1 MNKDQ
6 RLLEEA
12 YQSIYESTKEPAYF
26 GPSHVK
32 QDFLNWLY
40 KQDFEVHEDGSVS
53 INGDVS
59 FMFNKRGQIDPW
71 DNLGQYIVYKLP
83 FNFRKVTG
91 GFYCPSRL
99 MNLTGS
105 PRYVGGHFSCGSDN
119 PNISSLV
126 GAPDYVGGDFWCQS
140 SRIKSL
146 EGAPEVVKGDFESTY
161 FEDKDYREFV
171 RERKIQK
178 KLDKELD
185 KDLNVDL
192 GDFS

>member
-1 MNKDQ
+1 VNRDQ
-6 RLLEEA
+6 ILLQEA
-12 YQSIYESTKEPAYF
+12 YQSIYESVVKPLYF
-26 GPSHVK
+26 GPK
-32 QDFLNWLY
+32 EDKDKWFKWLR
-40 KQDFEVHEDGSVS
+40 KLKPEVHEDGSVS
-53 INGDVS
+53 INGEVS
-59 FMFNKRGQIDPW
+59 FMRNNRGQIDTF
-71 DNLGQYIVYKLP
+71 DNLGKYVVSRLP
-83 FNFRKVTG
+83 FNFQKVTG
-91 GFYCPSRL
+91 GFYCPNRL

-105 PRYVGGHFSCGSDN
+105 PRYVGGHFNCGSDN
-119 PNISSLV
+119 PNMSSLV

-171 RERKIQK
+171 RERKIKQK
-178 KLDKELD
+178 VDKELD

>member
-12 YQSIYESTKEPAYF
+12 YQSIYESTREPEYF

-53 INGDVS
+53 IDGNVR
-59 FMFNKRGQIDPW
+59 FIFNKHGQLDTF
-71 DNLGQYIVYKLP
+71 DNLGQYIVSRLP

-91 GFYCPSRL
+91 GFYCPSRI
-99 MNLTGS
+99 MNLKGS
-105 PRYVGGHFSCGSDN
+105 PRYVGKDFSCGSDN

-126 GAPDYVGGDFWCQS
+126 GSPDYVGGDFWCQS

-146 EGAPEVVKGDFESTY
+146 EGAPEVIEGDFESTY
-161 FEDKDYREFV
+161 FEDEDYRKFV
-171 RERKIQK
+171 RERKIKQK
-178 KLDKELD
+178 VDKKLD
-185 KDLNVDL
+185 KDLNADF
-192 GDFS
+192 GDFE

>member
-1 MNKDQ
+1 MNKDKK
-6 RLLEEA
+6 LLEEA
-12 YQSIYESTKEPAYF
+12 YQSIYESNQAPLYF
-26 GPSHVK
+26 GPEHVK

-59 FMFNKRGQIDPW
+59 FMHNKRGEIDPW
-71 DNLGQYIVYKLP
+71 DSLGQYVVSRLP

-91 GFYCPSRL
+91 GFYCPRRI
-99 MNLTGS
+99 MNLKGS
-105 PRYVGGHFSCGSDN
+105 PRYVGGDFSCGSDN
-119 PNISSLV
+119 QNISSLV

-140 SRIKSL
+140 SRIKTL

-171 RERKIQK
+171 RERRIK
-178 KLDKELD
+178 KKVDKELD
-185 KDLNVDL
+185 PDFDIDLQ
-192 GDFS
+192 DF

>member
-6 RLLEEA
+6 KLLEEA
-12 YQSIYESTKEPAYF
+12 YKTIYESTREPEYF

-53 INGDVS
+53 IDGEVS
-59 FMFNKRGQIDPW
+59 FMRNKRGEIDTF
-71 DNLGQYIVYKLP
+71 DNLGKYVVSRLP

-99 MNLTGS
+99 QCLEGS
-105 PRYVGGHFSCGSDN
+105 PRYVGKDFSCGPDN
-119 PNISSLV
+119 PNIASLV

-140 SRIKSL
+140 SRITSL
-146 EGAPEVVKGDFESTY
+146 EGAPEVIKGDFESTY

-171 RERKIQK
+171 RERRIKQKVDK
-178 KLDKELD
+178 KLVKE
-185 KDLNVDL
+185 LNVDL

>member
-6 RLLEEA
+6 KLLEEC
-12 YQSIYESTKEPAYF
+12 YQQIYESVREPEYF

-53 INGDVS
+53 IDGDVS
-59 FMFNKRGQIDPW
+59 FRRNKHGQLDAYN
-71 DNLGQYIVYKLP
+71 NLGQYIVSRLP

-91 GFYCPSRL
+91 GFYCPSRI
-99 MNLTGS
+99 MNLEGS
-105 PRYVGGHFSCGSDN
+105 PR
-119 PNISSLV
+119 
-126 GAPDYVGGDFWCQS
+126 YVGGDFWCQS
-140 SRIKSL
+140 SGIKSL
-146 EGAPEVVKGDFESTY
+146 EGAPEVIKGDFESTY
-161 FEDKDYREFV
+161 FEDKDYRKFV
-171 RERKIQK
+171 RERKIKQK
-178 KLDKELD
+178 VDKELD